1 MHLLLYNVASLILCI
16 NWSSFTVA
24 ASDIHQL
31 PLQSEENRQLK
42 EKSAAATIPRIAI
55 IGAGIAGASSAHHL
69 HQMGRLHQ
77 RLDITVFEAGEQVGG
92 RIRSVGVFGEP
103 AADVE
108 VGAAAFKEDDWC
120 MKDAMQEVGLK
131 RAPVLRADHT
141 GVWDGEQFIVSYK
154 DNEKPLTS
162 TYWPALKWW
171 WRYGSSLT
179 KIRDSVL
186 DIADKFSGFAYF
198 QAFMNLQ
205 ENLSEIL
212 GFDIIQPMP
221 QCVFQRRGVSAE
233 FINEVIRAES
243 RYRHARDLDEVNVL
257 SALLALRSDSNVAV
271 YGGNQRLP
279 HRMLKIAEA
288 DVRLNTRVTQ
298 ITNGKQRRWKLSA
311 ESTDDPAESRP
322 LSFES
327 EFDIIILTAPFASS
341 CISIDP
347 TISTSALTTQIRP
360 YVERHVTLFSTLR
373 TLAFEYFNQ
382 SENNTIPQTILT
394 APARPVLED
403 GNDIF
408 SITVAD
414 QVPPDDAGDCID
426 ELEFVYKIV
435 SSKPVHDRT
444 IAALLGNRVDD
455 SLEDTLED
463 DFPLEK
469 VVDDMWSR
477 ESEGFP
483 ESSSETTWEDDAE
496 KEPESNPDDYSLKD
510 LGITWIHRQ
519 AWPHAYPQFDP
530 QKPLLENFQIAP
542 DLFYTAAGQEALSTM
557 EMSCRMGNNVAK
569 HLYYTKWA
577 PDYDP

>member
-1 MHLLLYNVASLILCI
+1 MHLLPYIAAPLILLV
-16 NWSSFTVA
+16 NWSLVTVA

-31 PLQSEENRQLK
+31 PLQSVENEQPK
-42 EKSAAATIPRIAI
+42 GKFAAATVPRIAI

-108 VGAAAFKEDDWC
+108 VGAAAFREDDWC
-120 MKDAMQEVGLK
+120 LNDAMQEVGLK
-131 RAPVLRADHT
+131 RAPMLRADYT
-141 GVWDGEQFIVSYK
+141 GVWDGEKFIVSYK

-179 KIRDSVL
+179 KVRDSVL

-205 ENLSEIL
+205 ETLSEIF
-212 GFDIIQPMP
+212 GFGIIQSMP
-221 QCVFQRRGVSAE
+221 ECVFQRRGVSAE

-243 RYRHARDLDEVNVL
+243 RHRHARDLDEVNVL

-298 ITNGKQRRWKLSA
+298 ITNGKHRRWKLRA
-311 ESTDDPAESRP
+311 ESTNDQVESRP

-327 EFDIIILTAPFASS
+327 EFDIVILTAPFASS

-347 TISTSALTTQIRP
+347 TISISALTTQIRP

-382 SENNTIPQTILT
+382 SEADTIPQTILT

-414 QVPPDDAGDCID
+414 EVPPVDAGDCIS
-426 ELEFVYKIV
+426 ELEFVYKMI
-435 SSKPVHDRT
+435 SSKPVPDET
-444 IAALLGNRVDD
+444 IAALLGQRVDY
-455 SLEDTLED
+455 SITKQSIQINTPSELEAFQTSNSED
-463 DFPLEK
+463 NPQ
-469 VVDDMWSR
+469 
-477 ESEGFP
+477 ESP
-483 ESSSETTWEDDAE
+483 ENIS
-496 KEPESNPDDYSLKD
+496 ESNSEDFSLQD
-510 LGITWIHRQ
+510 LGVTWVHRQ
-519 AWPHAYPQFDP
+519 AWPYAYPQFDP
-530 QKPLLENFQIAP
+530 QKPLLENIEIAP
-542 DLFYTAAGQEALSTM
+542 DLFYTAAGEEALSTM

-569 HLYYTKWA
+569 HLYYNKWA